1 MAIDRRAPQ
10 APPVIPPAQRAAIV
24 IALLK
29 EDAARSVLEK
39 LDEQALKRV
48 QASLEDVSLM
58 PQEQVTQVVMEFLS
72 SLRGS
77 SGALLGGR
85 VNTKELIEG
94 IVAARFGTPEVEPE
108 NMEEDAEAATETI
121 DTGSVWER
129 VASKSPVQ
137 IAEYLGSL
145 TPNLI
150 ARILRKLPNALASE
164 IISDLP
170 EAKMEPVLGVLV
182 HAEDEDPAI
191 DGILC
196 RMIEM
201 EFLNSEQGAEEE
213 DESYLESVGE
223 MLSLIPSG
231 KRDVLFAFLQRE
243 HEAKLESIQKSVFT
257 LEDLPATLPREAV
270 PVIFREVAMEEMV
283 KFLAAM
289 QGDAQAAMDHMLSNT
304 SSRMAEQY
312 QDEISDAPKMSEEE
326 VEATRRAFLS
336 KLLEL
341 KRQGAITVVP
351 KAKGEAEAAPA
362 ETAAAA

>member
-10 APPVIPPAQRAAIV
+10 APPAIPPAQRAAIV

-72 SLRGS
+72 SLRGT
-77 SGALLGGR
+77 SGALIGGQ
-85 VNTKELIEG
+85 VNTKELIQG
-94 IVAARFGTPEVEPE
+94 IFNARFGPSEAELESVEDE
-108 NMEEDAEAATETI
+108 AETVAETT
-121 DTGSVWER
+121 DNLDSVWER
-129 VASKSPVQ
+129 VASKPANQ
-137 IAEYLGSL
+137 IAEYLGPL

-170 EAKMEPVLGVLV
+170 ENKLEPVLGVLV
-182 HAEDEDPAI
+182 HAEDEDQAI

-243 HEAKLESIQKSVFT
+243 HEAKLVSIQKSVFT
-257 LEDLPATLPREAV
+257 LEDLPDTLPRESV

-283 KFLAAM
+283 RYLTAM

-312 QDEISDAPKMSEEE
+312 QDEISNAPQMSEEE

-341 KRQGAITVVP
+341 KRQGSITVSP
-351 KAKGEAEAAPA
+351 KKTDEAPA

>member
-94 IVAARFGTPEVEPE
+94 IVTARFGTPEVEPE
-108 NMEEDAEAATETI
+108 NMDEDAEAATETI

-129 VASKSPVQ
+129 VASKSPSQ

-150 ARILRKLPNALASE
+150 ARILRKLPNA
-164 IISDLP
+164 LP

-312 QDEISDAPKMSEEE
+312 QDEISDAPKMSGEE

>member
-24 IALLK
+24 IALLQ

-72 SLRGS
+72 SLRGT
-77 SGALLGGR
+77 SGALIGGQ

-94 IVAARFGTPEVEPE
+94 IFNARFGPSEAEIEAVDDEPE
-108 NMEEDAEAATETI
+108 STA
-121 DTGSVWER
+121 DTDSVWER
-129 VASKSPVQ
+129 VASKPAPK
-137 IAEYLGSL
+137 IAEYLGPL

-150 ARILRKLPNALASE
+150 ARILRKLPNGLASE

-170 EAKMEPVLGVLV
+170 ETKLEPVLGVLV
-182 HAEDEDPAI
+182 HAEDEDQAI

-201 EFLNSEQGAEEE
+201 EFLNNDQVAEEE
-213 DESYLESVGE
+213 DDSYLESVGE

-231 KRDVLFAFLQRE
+231 KRDTLFAFLQRE
-243 HEAKLESIQKSVFT
+243 HEAKLHSIQKSLFT
-257 LEDLPATLPREAV
+257 LEDLPDTLPREAV

-283 KFLAAM
+283 KYLASM
-289 QGDAQAAMDHMLSNT
+289 QGDTQAAMDHMLSNT

-312 QDEISDAPKMSEEE
+312 QDEISSAPQMAEAE

-341 KRQGAITVVP
+341 KRKGIISVAP
-351 KAKGEAEAAPA
+351 KPTEAAEAAPA
-362 ETAAAA
+362 ATAEAA

>member
-48 QASLEDVSLM
+48 QDSLEDVSLM

-72 SLRGS
+72 SLRGT
-77 SGALLGGR
+77 SGALIGGQ
-85 VNTKELIEG
+85 VNTKELIQG
-94 IVAARFGTPEVEPE
+94 IFNARFGPSEAELESVEDE
-108 NMEEDAEAATETI
+108 AETVTDTS

-129 VASKSPVQ
+129 VASKPANQ
-137 IAEYLGSL
+137 IAEYLGPL

-164 IISDLP
+164 VISDLP
-170 EAKMEPVLGVLV
+170 ENKLEPVLGVLV
-182 HAEDEDPAI
+182 HAEDEDQAI
-191 DGILC
+191 DGILS

-231 KRDVLFAFLQRE
+231 KRDTLFAFLQRE
-243 HEAKLESIQKSVFT
+243 HEAKLVSIQKSVFT
-257 LEDLPATLPREAV
+257 LEDLPDTLPRESV
-270 PVIFREVAMEEMV
+270 PVIFREVVMEEMV
-283 KFLAAM
+283 TFLTAM

-312 QDEISDAPKMSEEE
+312 QDEISNAPQMSEEE

-341 KRQGAITVVP
+341 KRQGAITVATK
-351 KAKGEAEAAPA
+351 KAEGGTA